1 MESDES
7 EGIQDLPVTFELNL
21 PDDMNTDEVISL
33 MEVLQSDIEG
43 FDEMLLDAVFH
54 EAESEAEQT
63 ESKTTIA
70 LKTEKQIQQH
80 SNAFQISA
88 SNEQPP
94 GPSDIFLESSGCRFK
109 TLAEQDLQEI
119 ECNKYSNSTKKNTKW
134 GIGVF
139 NGEYFTRMI

>member
-21 PDDMNTDEVISL
+21 PDDMNNDEVISL

-43 FDEMLLDAVFH
+43 FDEMLLDAVIH
-54 EAESEAEQT
+54 EAENEAEQT

-70 LKTEKQIQQH
+70 LKTGEQIQQH
-80 SNAFQISA
+80 SNAFQTSTP
-88 SNEQPP
+88 NEQRPVN
-94 GPSDIFLESSGCRFK
+94 SQESSGCRFK

>member
-7 EGIQDLPVTFELNL
+7 EGIQDLPVRFELNL

-43 FDEMLLDAVFH
+43 FDEMLLDAVIH
-54 EAESEAEQT
+54 EAENEAEQT

-70 LKTEKQIQQH
+70 LKTGEQIQQH
-80 SNAFQISA
+80 SNAFQTSTP
-88 SNEQPP
+88 NEQRPVN
-94 GPSDIFLESSGCRFK
+94 SQESSGCRFK

-119 ECNKYSNSTKKNTKW
+119 ECNKYSNSTKKTVN
-134 GIGVF
+134 GVLGF
-139 NGEYFTRMI
+139 LTVSILQEWSS